1 MSTYP
6 QGVSTFIPD
15 YQPYQPDFNFAANA
29 LQLKQNQ
36 YDQNWQKLNNM
47 YGQLQSAPLS
57 HDESVARRD
66 NTFKRMD
73 FDLKRIT
80 GLDLSLEQ
88 NVQQASQ
95 LFRPFY
101 EDASLMKDV
110 VFTKNAGFEKSLGEG
125 KRYSTDEKVRD
136 EYWADGIRGIDY
148 KIQEFKETPYDQLPG
163 FGDVKY
169 TPYINIEKKARQ
181 IAKDMDLTIDM
192 TTPQG
197 DWIVRQKNG
206 EQAIAPIQSI
216 FYSALGKDPMIQEMY
231 ATQAYVKRKDYVA
244 ANRDN
249 PKYGGDPILAEKS
262 YLNNSLNML
271 KKQTEITKR
280 NLANEKSV
288 NDNIIKKLEKSL
300 KNGTDRA
307 TTQASI
313 DQYKEAN
320 ASVDDM
326 LKAVDT
332 DLGLIS
338 DNINKTLTTTGGSEL
353 SQDDIQQLRMRVDAT
368 MASTMMQA
376 DLDKTARDFANTGVI
391 VDYEANPF
399 AVNKQKYQF
408 DSSLIQQRAQA
419 QKDVALFKEQLTYEK
434 EAKAAIRKAKL
445 DTGMYDVDLE
455 TGDLKIKPE
464 LEYVQS
470 MAAMLAKTKVTDPRK
485 ISATIEDL
493 FKTDAKTAKNLVVE
507 ILSELNEEGTLKN
520 SDVLN
525 IISDKKYSGFNMKPF
540 LKWLE
545 TSEAKGSNKVQL
557 SKDMREMMGEEA
569 AYTTSL
575 EDEMMIDEDIV
586 IGNKTIKMKNSGK
599 AGGSEVE
606 AKLQSMK
613 TGELENLSPVAISRM
628 SKRLLDKIEQL
639 KDLPEIYSDTK
650 IKELVLASHS
660 LNDYAGYRKDLFN
673 YKKQMARDI
682 SNKMAADGFNYGHLM
697 FDEELNFV
705 SSKEEF
711 VKNVMRHNPKDLV
724 FNNGMTWGGFVNTVL
739 ASGTGGA
746 AAAAIPTLGIGA
758 PIGFVGGAIAGA
770 IGYGAKGLFESA
782 YNAIADDDINSTILA
797 NGKYNS
803 FGNQYSTGDEY
814 EAMLEKYDDLVTDSQ
829 LAIPVL
835 GLHGGVGTGL
845 YTANGAGITVEPG
858 VKSPTYNM
866 YLQLAKTIDKKLK
879 FGDTGDSY
887 VTFKGV
893 NSTRDDYSE
902 DGLQENAKAFNAIYR
917 DIKTLVGKKDSEL
930 GRFQVGVSPFG
941 GEDLSNAAITFFPSK
956 TFMEKYKPD
965 EKSNIW
971 SDESLALGQ
980 KAYNEA
986 LKNGITIVTSA
997 KNLADVA
1004 LYRNSYKSV
1013 EQIRI
1018 EKAGKAGV
1026 TYTDPTLPDYTI
1038 NYKMD
1043 PVDKENMIVTQTYPQ
1058 YMGNN
1063 QYQIVNNV
1071 TRLANQGANIK
1082 AYRDKF
1088 FKENAVKIAE
1098 RQEESR
1104 RSDQ

>member
-101 EDASLMKDV
+101 EDASLMKDM

-181 IAKDMDLTIDM
+181 IAKDMDLTIDI

-206 EQAIAPIQSI
+206 EQAIAPIQSV

-271 KKQTEITKR
+271 KKQTELTRR
-280 NLANEKSV
+280 NLVNEKSV

-313 DQYKEAN
+313 DQYREAN

-368 MASTMMQA
+368 MASTMLQA

-399 AVNKQKYQF
+399 AVNRQKYQF

-470 MAAMLAKTKVTDPRK
+470 MAEMLAKTGVTDPRK
-485 ISATIEDL
+485 LNATIEDL
-493 FKTDAKTAKNLVVE
+493 FKNDAKTAKNLVVE

-520 SDVLN
+520 ADVLD
-525 IISDKKYSGFNMKPF
+525 IMSDKKYSGFNMKPF

-545 TSEAKGSNKVQL
+545 TSEAKGSNKGQL
-557 SKDMREMMGEEA
+557 SKEMREMMGEEA

-575 EDEMMIDEDIV
+575 ENEMMIDEDIV

-613 TGELENLSPVAISRM
+613 TGELENLSPAAITRM
-628 SKRLLDKIEQL
+628 SKRLLAKIEQL
-639 KDLPEIYSDTK
+639 KDLPEVYSDTK
-650 IKELVLASHS
+650 IKDLVSASHS
-660 LNDYAGYRKDLFN
+660 LDDYASYRKELWN

-697 FDEELNFV
+697 FDDELNFV
-705 SSKEEF
+705 SSQEEF

-739 ASGTGGA
+739 ASGTAGA
-746 AAAAIPTLGIGA
+746 AAGSIVPVLGTAA
-758 PIGFVGGAIAGA
+758 GFVGGVFSGA
-770 IGYGAKGLFESA
+770 VGYGVKGLFESA
-782 YNAIADDDINSTILA
+782 YNAIADDDINTTRLA
-797 NGKYNS
+797 NGNYNN

-814 EAMLEKYDDLVTDSQ
+814 EAMLEKYDDLVTDSK

-845 YTANGAGITVEPG
+845 YTANGAGITVESG
-858 VKSPTYNM
+858 IKSPTYNM
-866 YLQLAKTIDKKLK
+866 YLELAKTIDKKLK

-902 DGLQENAKAFNAIYR
+902 NDLQENAKAFNAIFR

-941 GEDLSNAAITFFPSK
+941 GEDLSNAAVTFFPSK
-956 TFMEKYKPD
+956 KFMEKYKPD

-971 SDESLALGQ
+971 SESLADGK

-986 LKNGITIVTSA
+986 LQNGITIITSA
-997 KNLADVA
+997 KNLANVA
-1004 LYRNSYKSV
+1004 LYKNSFKST

-1038 NYKMD
+1038 NYKID
-1043 PVDKENMIVTQTYPQ
+1043 PVDKENMIVTQTWPQ

-1063 QYQIVNNV
+1063 KYQIVNSV
-1071 TRLANQGANIK
+1071 THLANQGANIK
-1082 AYRDKF
+1082 AYRDRF
-1088 FKENAVKIAE
+1088 FKEIAIKTAAK
-1098 RQEESR
+1098 QEELR